1 MQPVFLEPSTTC
13 KRGLAA
19 NSRQVEAAQE
29 SNHPTRIT
37 HSSYTYFILDHIY
50 HGSPW
55 KPTRFVR
62 LSGIRHRSSAAPAL

>member
-1 MQPVFLEPSTTC
+1 MLGRRSRPEPPQQAVDHAQ
-13 KRGLAA
+13 G
-19 NSRQVEAAQE
+19 SRKEAAQE

-37 HSSYTYFILDHIY
+37 HSSYTYFILDHD
-50 HGSPW
+50 HGGPW